1 MKNFDYLKNI
11 IANVKDFPVAGIMFR
26 DITPLFEQPKE
37 INKIIDAFAAI
48 IKDWKIDVIV
58 APESRGF
65 LFGVP
70 LALKCDI
77 PFVMV
82 RKPNKLPRETFEI
95 SYKLE
100 YGESKFQMHTDSIK
114 VNQRV
119 LIIDDLLA
127 TGGTTKAIEQLIKRF
142 NAQTV
147 GSLYLVELADLNG
160 REGLTGEV
168 ISLIQY

>member
-1 MKNFDYLKNI
+1 MKDFNYLKNI
-11 IANVKDFPVAGIMFR
+11 IANVKDFPVPGIMFR
-26 DITPLFEQPKE
+26 DITPLFRQPEE
-37 INKIIDAFAAI
+37 INKIIDAFVEI

-70 LALKCDI
+70 LALKCNI

-82 RKPNKLPRETFEI
+82 RKPNKLPRETIEI

-100 YGESKFQMHTDSIK
+100 YGESKFQMHSDSIK
-114 VNQRV
+114 PNQRV

-142 NAQTV
+142 HAETI
-147 GSLYLVELADLNG
+147 GSLYLVELTDLNG
-160 REGLTGEV
+160 RKDLTGEV
-168 ISLIQY
+168 ISLLQY